1 MSHSTSQSPRAGG
14 FNSLTEKLLS
24 APAAEIPMSRRF
36 SSFGVNHDVHHTD
49 RFAELVHATL
59 RFMVQEA
66 APGIVAAEIWVLDRG
81 GSMPILRRMRS
92 GWFVDPAFECRDS
105 AALNS
110 LFADAEDQ
118 HFTPTTSPG
127 VSLAGALFEGRT
139 EWVPLDQMA
148 NNPELPSC
156 HRTAAA
162 ATCFGCAA
170 GAQFE
175 VVGCRGV
182 VVLYSRQ
189 TADVSS
195 HGLAAPTNVSFLNA
209 CARTAGSLAVASRA
223 NGQLQ
228 TALEQHPTSQATAS
242 RYKMLRALTK
252 TGLLSA
258 AARDSSRES
267 ANHDDHEGGVRHV
280 AMQLQRWVKKIGGSH
295 SAPLAPASWG
305 QAAFAFCGAAFTA
318 LVVVIVN
325 TGVTEVTHDPR
336 NTILSGGLGALMTM
350 QYAAFNS
357 PLAQPRNVIGASLI
371 ASATALSFTT
381 LSAWI
386 AATFAPDGDPG
397 KDVSP
402 DGVLLVQPPWV
413 FVLAPATAIAL
424 MHKAGLTHPPAG
436 AVTMLMIST
445 PSSATWRWVLTP
457 LLAGNVICI
466 LVAIAVNNV
475 SSKRQYPIYW

>member
-1 MSHSTSQSPRAGG
+1 MSQSVGQSPRV
-14 FNSLTEKLLS
+14 NPLTEKLLS
-24 APAAEIPMSRRF
+24 AAPAPEVPLSRRF
-36 SSFGVNHDVHHTD
+36 SSFGVNHDEHHTD
-49 RFAELVHATL
+49 RFAELVHAAL

-92 GWFVDPAFECRDS
+92 GWFIDPAFECRDA

-127 VSLAGALFEGRT
+127 VSLAGVLFEGNT
-139 EWVPLDQMA
+139 EWRPLGQMA
-148 NNPELPSC
+148 TNPELPSC
-156 HRTAAA
+156 HRTTAA

-170 GAQFE
+170 GAQFQ
-175 VVGCRGV
+175 VSGCRGV
-182 VVLYSRQ
+182 VVLYSRE
-189 TADVSS
+189 TADVSTQ
-195 HGLAAPTNVSFLNA
+195 GLAAPTNVSFLNS
-209 CARTAGSLAVASRA
+209 CAHTAGSLAVASRA
-223 NGQLQ
+223 NGQLRQ
-228 TALEQHPTSQATAS
+228 ALELTPASQATAS

-252 TGLLSA
+252 TGLISA
-258 AARDSSRES
+258 AARESSRAS
-267 ANHDDHEGGVRHV
+267 ARHDDEGRARHA
-280 AMQLQRWVKKIGGSH
+280 AMQLQRWVKKIGGTQT
-295 SAPLAPASWG
+295 AALAPASWG
-305 QAAFAFCGAAFTA
+305 QATFAFFGAALTA
-318 LVVVIVN
+318 LVVVAVN
-325 TGVTEVTHDPR
+325 AEVTEVTKDPR

-371 ASATALSFTT
+371 AAATALTFTT

-386 AATFAPDGDPG
+386 AATFAADGDAG
-397 KDVSP
+397 ADVSP

-413 FVLAPATAIAL
+413 FVFAPATAIAL

-436 AVTMLMIST
+436 AVTMLMITT
-445 PSSATWRWVLTP
+445 PASATWRWVLTP
-457 LLAGNVICI
+457 LLAGNVLCI